1 MLFRFFLC
9 SRGNKVE
16 GKGERTMK
24 GTSKATG
31 HAVSM
36 PVGIA
41 WGTGTALALTM
52 VLSVLEAWMIHREV
66 LRQQSIGYGVM
77 GILLV
82 SVVIGSAV
90 AKRKIKRRLAAAAL
104 LTGLCYY
111 FCLLSITALF
121 FGGQYSGMGVTG
133 LLILG
138 GSGAAAAMGKTGIR
152 RGKKLRFSR

>member
-1 MLFRFFLC
+1 MLFRFFLY
-9 SRGNKVE
+9 SHQNKVE

-24 GTSKATG
+24 RTTG

-41 WGTGTALALTM
+41 WGTGTAVALTT
-52 VLSVLEAWMIHREV
+52 VQSVLVAWMIHRG
-66 LRQQSIGYGVM
+66 LLQQQSVGYGAM

-82 SVVIGSAV
+82 SAVIGAAV
-90 AKRKIKRRLAAAAL
+90 AKGKIKRRLVMAAL

-111 FCLLSITALF
+111 FCLLSMTALF

-138 GSGAAAAMGKTGIR
+138 GSGTAALMGKSGNR
-152 RGKKLRFSR
+152 RGKKLRILR